1 MTPDTKGDSGAASD
15 STRALR
21 FGGFTHPAGDIGNNI
36 SYITISST
44 GNEQEFGDLSR
55 TSVRGTAMSNSI
67 RAVQILNNNGGNT
80 DAMEYVTIQ
89 STGNGKDFG
98 DLNTTNLNHA
108 GSTSDSHGG
117 LG

>member
-1 MTPDTKGDSGAASD
+1 
-15 STRALR
+15 
-21 FGGFTHPAGDIGNNI
+21 
-36 SYITISST
+36 
-44 GNEQEFGDLSR
+44 
-55 TSVRGTAMSNSI
+55 MSNSI

-80 DAMEYVTIQ
+80 NAMEYVTIQ

-98 DLNTTNLNHA
+98 DLNTTNLSNA

>member
-1 MTPDTKGDSGAASD
+1 MTPDTKGDSGVASD

-21 FGGFTHPAGDIGNNI
+21 FGGNTHPAGDLGNNI

-44 GNEQEFGDLSR
+44 GNEQEFGDLSEA
-55 TSVRGTAMSNSI
+55 SVRGTAMSNSI
-67 RAVQILNNNGGNT
+67 RAVQILNNDGSVTN
-80 DAMEYVTIQ
+80 AMEYVTIQ

-98 DLNTTNLNHA
+98 DLNTVGRSHA